1 MRRGLGAVSV
11 LVAVGVASFAAAA
24 GEVVVI
30 ASNLPGVTAGA
41 TVNGERV
48 VELAAGQRIAVVT
61 GTGRSITRTGP
72 YSGPLAAD
80 SGPADRSLLNALAS
94 LVSVD
99 KGGRT
104 TLGAIRAAPKG
115 SPRDPWAIDIARAGD
130 QCVLDGA
137 APMLWRANAAF
148 QETLVIAGS
157 AGEATLDWPAKAAMV
172 AWPAALALADR
183 ESYLV
188 RYGSAAEPKRLVL
201 HLVPP
206 ALPTDAHKAAWMA
219 ERGCTRQAR
228 AVLAAATE

>member
-1 MRRGLGAVSV
+1 LV
-11 LVAVGVASFAAAA
+11 LVAASIASLTAAA

-30 ASNLPGVTAGA
+30 TSNVPGVAAGA

-48 VELAAGQRIAVVT
+48 VELAAGQRVAVVT
-61 GTGRSITRTGP
+61 GTGRSITWTGP
-72 YSGPLAAD
+72 YSGALAAD
-80 SGPADRSLLNALAS
+80 SGPADRSLLNALAN

-104 TLGAIRAAPKG
+104 TLGAIRGAPKG

-130 QCVLDGA
+130 QCALDGA
-137 APMLWRANAAF
+137 APMLWRANAAIP
-148 QETLVIAGS
+148 ETLVIAS
-157 AGEATLDWPAKAAMV
+157 ALGEATLDWPAKAATL
-172 AWPAALALADR
+172 AWPPALALADR
-183 ESYLV
+183 APYLV

-206 ALPTDAHKAAWMA
+206 ALPTDAHKAAWMT

-228 AVLAAATE
+228 AVLAVAAE